1 MQPYQQLFPENREP
15 NMTVE
20 MSRKVGRI
28 PKGSYTFFECYC
40 TEPGCDCRRATLIVI
55 NEKAQQKAAISFGFE
70 PDEPNAGPYL
80 DDSYKQAPYA
90 GELLEMFVDAINETP
105 DWLERMYS
113 QYREVRKKVEGKAYR
128 GKPFIKPGKIK
139 RSITAPP
146 PLEDD
151 YERILE
157 TIAEAMRPAS
167 KPGAKKRRKPAQPEL
182 PVSQESAPS
191 AAGGEM
197 ALLLERYRLLLEHGR
212 GYLGL
217 DELQDELRRILLGS
231 DQACDQLAI
240 VIASAPL
247 QDELI
252 GDAVLRLLLD
262 ALELLRVELERRRPG
277 SQRRMEDLQNALAKR
292 VFLGQEDQE
301 QSALVTHAL
310 LESRVEIL
318 PVIHEANN
326 RRMQAGAEGAE
337 RFGFNDMSG
346 EEIAAGLC
354 SSIEKMGLPS
364 AFEGMEAMLQLFAL
378 ADPGIQIGLCG
389 AMLAVGSPFIRD
401 VVVLM
406 LFHPAAAVR
415 RGVAELLSGC
425 DGKLL
430 TPESLRRLIVSR
442 NWFPEDIRAH
452 LDQAIANARKARVEC
467 APLPGSVKM
476 KVHASVVDGAGAQ
489 SFQVIIP
496 DGKGFASCSLLLKRG
511 VGVADGFVVPLATKR
526 ELNDFL
532 AMMKAG
538 AGFLEVAP
546 DYLDL
551 RVSHAL
557 AEGAQLGNAPIYW
570 LVRIA
575 ELLGRDQWR
584 AIPFEVNVTMVQLQ
598 QELASKSHKFL
609 SGREVE
615 RSLDDSY
622 DWPLT
627 EDFAASWFEDDDVL
641 DKEVEKVLGKK
652 KAPNAE
658 AVTQRIIDVVLEK
671 RREVWLERLVL
682 STLWLRSS
690 PKPPVPWHRLLHVA
704 EAVAD
709 RKLPLREIPLM
720 QAVAELSFTAYLG
733 RKERVGGRF

>member
-1 MQPYQQLFPENREP
+1 MQPYQQLFPENRVP
-15 NMTVE
+15 NMTVDLP
-20 MSRKVGRI
+20 RKVGRI

-40 TEPGCDCRRATLIVI
+40 TEPGCDCRRVTLIVI
-55 NEKAQQKAAISFGFE
+55 NEKAQQKAAFSFGFD
-70 PDEPNAGPYL
+70 PDEPMAGPYL
-80 DDSYKQAPYA
+80 DDLYKQAPYA
-90 GELLEMFVDAINETP
+90 EELLEIFVDAINERP
-105 DWLERMYS
+105 DWLERIYG

-128 GKPFIKPGKIK
+128 GKPFVKPGKVK

-151 YERILE
+151 FERILE
-157 TIAEAMRPAS
+157 TIATAMRPAVTPS
-167 KPGAKKRRKPAQPEL
+167 AKKRRKPAQPDQLSFQEPL
-182 PVSQESAPS
+182 P
-191 AAGGEM
+191 AAEGGEV
-197 ALLLERYRLLLEHGR
+197 AVLLERYRVLLEHGR

-217 DELQDELRRILLGS
+217 DELQNELRRILLAN
-231 DQACDQLAI
+231 DQAGDQLAM
-240 VIASAPL
+240 VIAAAPL
-247 QDELI
+247 QDELV

-262 ALELLRVELERRRPG
+262 DLEILRVELERRRPG
-277 SQRRMEDLQNALAKR
+277 SQRRMENLQNALAQHI
-292 VFLGQEDQE
+292 FLAQDAQE
-301 QSALVTHAL
+301 QCSLVTHAL

-326 RRMQAGAEGAE
+326 RRMQAGAAGAE
-337 RFGFNDMSG
+337 QFGFADMSG

-354 SSIEKMGLPS
+354 RSIEEMGLPS

-378 ADPGIQIGLCG
+378 ADPEIQIGLCG
-389 AMLAVGSPFIRD
+389 AMLCVGSPLIRD
-401 VVVLM
+401 IVVLM
-406 LFHPAAAVR
+406 LFHPAAEVR
-415 RGVAELLSGC
+415 RGVAELLAGC
-425 DGKLL
+425 KGQLL

-442 NWFPEDIRAH
+442 NWFAEDIRTH
-452 LDQAIANARKARVEC
+452 LDQAIANARKARVDC
-467 APLPGSVKM
+467 APLPASVRM

-511 VGVADGFVVPLATKR
+511 VGVADGFVVALATKR

-557 AEGAQLGNAPIYW
+557 AEGARLGNAPIYW

-584 AIPFEVNVTMVQLQ
+584 AVPFEVNVALVQMQ
-598 QELASKSHKFL
+598 QELASKSIKLL

-622 DWPLT
+622 DWPLA
-627 EDFAASWFEDDDVL
+627 EDFASSWFEDDDVL
-641 DKEVEKVLGKK
+641 DQEVEKALGKK
-652 KAPNAE
+652 KTDPR
-658 AVTQRIIDVVLEK
+658 VVVQRIIDVVLEK
-671 RREVWLERLVL
+671 RRELWLERLVL
-682 STLWLRSS
+682 STLWLKSS
-690 PKPPVPWHRLLHVA
+690 AKPPVPWHRMLHVA

-709 RKLPLREIPLM
+709 RKLPLEEIPLM

-733 RKERVGGRF
+733 RKERLVERF

>member
-1 MQPYQQLFPENREP
+1 
-15 NMTVE
+15 MTVAL
-20 MSRKVGRI
+20 SRKVGRI

-40 TEPGCDCRRATLIVI
+40 TEPGCDCRRVTLLVI

-70 PDEPNAGPYL
+70 PDEPMAGPYL
-80 DDSYKQAPYA
+80 DDLHQQAPYA
-90 GELLEMFVDAINETP
+90 GELLEIFVDAINESP
-105 DWLERMYS
+105 DWLERMYG

-128 GKPFIKPGKIK
+128 GKPFVKPGKVK
-139 RSITAPP
+139 RSITEPP
-146 PLEDD
+146 PLDD
-151 YERILE
+151 DFERMLK
-157 TIAEAMRPAS
+157 TIVAAGRPAP
-167 KPGAKKRRKPAQPEL
+167 KPGSRKRRQPAQPDL
-182 PVSQESAPS
+182 FSSQESLP
-191 AAGGEM
+191 AAVGGEM
-197 ALLLERYRLLLEHGR
+197 AALLERYLLLLDHGR

-217 DELQDELRRILLGS
+217 DELQDELRRTLLAD
-231 DQACDQLAI
+231 DQAGDQLARVI
-240 VIASAPL
+240 VSESL
-247 QDELI
+247 QDQLRS
-252 GDAVLRLLLD
+252 DAVLRLLLD
-262 ALELLRVELERRRPG
+262 ALEILRVELERSRPG
-277 SQRRMEDLQNALAKR
+277 SQRRMENLQNALAQR
-292 VFLGQEDQE
+292 VYIEHDDQE
-301 QSALVTHAL
+301 QCSLVTHAL

-354 SSIEKMGLPS
+354 RSIEKMGLPS
-364 AFEGMEAMLQLFAL
+364 AFEGMEAMLNLFAL
-378 ADPGIQIGLCG
+378 ADPEIQISLSG
-389 AMLAVGSPFIRD
+389 AMLPVGSPLMRD
-401 VVVLM
+401 IVVLM
-406 LFHPAAAVR
+406 LFHPAAEVR
-415 RGVAELLSGC
+415 RGVAELLAGC
-425 DGKLL
+425 EGRLL

-442 NWFPEDIRAH
+442 NWFPEDIRTH
-452 LDQAIANARKARVEC
+452 LDQGIANARKARVEC
-467 APLPGSVKM
+467 APLPALASM

-496 DGKGFASCSLLLKRG
+496 DGKGFSSCSLLLKRG
-511 VGVADGFVVPLATKR
+511 VGVADGFVVPLPTRR

-557 AEGAQLGNAPIYW
+557 AEGARLGNAPNYW

-584 AIPFEVNVTMVQLQ
+584 ALPFEVNVALLQLR
-598 QELASKSHKFL
+598 QELASLSPKLL

-615 RSLDDSY
+615 KSLEESY

-627 EDFAASWFEDDDVL
+627 EDFASSWFEDDVVL
-641 DKEVEKVLGKK
+641 DQEVEKTLGKK
-652 KAPNAE
+652 KTPDP
-658 AVTQRIIDVVLEK
+658 VVVVGRIIAAVLEK

-682 STLWLRSS
+682 SALWLKSS
-690 PKPPVPWHRLLHVA
+690 PKPPVPWYRLLHVA

-709 RKLPLREIPLM
+709 RKLALREIPLM
-720 QAVAELSFTAYLG
+720 QSIAELSYTAYLG
-733 RKERVGGRF
+733 RKERLGGRF

>member
-15 NMTVE
+15 NMTVAL
-20 MSRKVGRI
+20 SRKVGRL

-40 TEPGCDCRRATLIVI
+40 TDPGCDCRRATLLVI
-55 NEKAQQKAAISFGFE
+55 NEKAKQGATISFGFD
-70 PDEPNAGPYL
+70 PDEPMAGPYL
-80 DDSYKQAPYA
+80 EDFAKQAPYA
-90 GELLEMFVDAINETP
+90 EELLEIFVDAINDTP
-105 DWLERMYS
+105 DWLERMYR

-128 GKPFIKPGKIK
+128 GRPFVKPGRIK
-139 RSITAPP
+139 RSITQPP
-146 PLEDD
+146 PVDFEDMLKKV
-151 YERILE
+151 I
-157 TIAEAMRPAS
+157 TAGRPS
-167 KPGAKKRRKPAQPEL
+167 TEPGAKKRRKPAQPDL
-182 PVSQESAPS
+182 LSSQESSPATAEAEV
-191 AAGGEM
+191 AA
-197 ALLLERYRLLLEHGR
+197 LLERYRKLLEHGR

-217 DELQDELRRILLGS
+217 DTLQDELRRILLGN
-231 DQACDQLAI
+231 DQAGDQLAR
-240 VIASAPL
+240 VIAAAPL
-247 QDELI
+247 QDELV

-277 SQRRMEDLQNALAKR
+277 SQRRMEDLQKALAQHI
-292 VFLGQEDQE
+292 FLGQDDQE
-301 QSALVTHAL
+301 QCALVTHAL

-337 RFGFNDMSG
+337 RFGFDEMSG

-354 SSIEKMGLPS
+354 RSIEEMGLPS

-378 ADPGIQIGLCG
+378 ADPAIQIGLCD
-389 AMLAVGSPFIRD
+389 AMLSVGSPFIRD
-401 VVVLM
+401 IVVLM
-406 LFHPAAAVR
+406 LFHPEAEVR
-415 RGVAELLSGC
+415 RGVAELLAKCEGH
-425 DGKLL
+425 LL

-442 NWFPEDIRAH
+442 NWFAEDIRTH
-452 LDQAIANARKARVEC
+452 LDQGIGNARKARVEC
-467 APLPGSVKM
+467 APLPGNASM

-511 VGVADGFVVPLATKR
+511 VGVADGFVVPLKTKR

-538 AGFLEVAP
+538 AGFIEVAP

-557 AEGAQLGNAPIYW
+557 AEGARLGNAPIYW

-584 AIPFEVNVTMVQLQ
+584 ALPLEVNVALVQMQ
-598 QELASKSHKFL
+598 QELGSKSHKFL

-622 DWPLT
+622 DWPLA
-627 EDFAASWFEDDDVL
+627 EDFASSWFEDDVVL
-641 DKEVEKVLGKK
+641 DKEVEKALGKK
-652 KAPNAE
+652 KADPG
-658 AVTQRIIDVVLEK
+658 VVVQRILDVVLEK
-671 RREVWLERLVL
+671 RRELWLERLVL
-682 STLWLRSS
+682 STLWLKSS
-690 PKPPVPWHRLLHVA
+690 PKPPVPWHRMLHVA

-720 QAVAELSFTAYLG
+720 QAVAELSYTAYLG